1 MFILFCQSLCFN
13 ELVIESRSAIVRE
26 VACLHWVH
34 FELFLQVIMSYI
46 CMPFAYIMGVEWKDT
61 FEVGK
66 LLGIKTFL
74 NEFVAYQDLAKLIKN
89 RENGLA
95 GSKISVSTL

>member
-1 MFILFCQSLCFN
+1 
-13 ELVIESRSAIVRE
+13 
-26 VACLHWVH
+26 
-34 FELFLQVIMSYI
+34 
-46 CMPFAYIMGVEWKDT
+46 MGVEWKDT

-89 RENGLA
+89 RESDLA
-95 GSKISVSTL
+95 GSKISVSTLWNMLDVLCTSWWLLYIRKVFIKGKLYHC